1 MQLNPDWSLR
11 GGGAPVDNEGVQLTL
26 VGHSTVLIECASA
39 RILTDPFFGA
49 IGSLV
54 QTRVAPPGLGR
65 DEIGRLDGVLV
76 SHRHWDHTDRRF
88 FRALD
93 AAVPVLVPPGSALAM
108 RLRGVRKPTPLEPWQ
123 SVEMG
128 GAVVTVVPAEHSV
141 RAVGYVV
148 QDLDA
153 CVYFAGDTLHRPFM
167 AEIGRR
173 FAIDAALM
181 PVAAHRVPTIMG
193 EQGAVDAVR
202 DLQPRAVIPIHFGVR
217 PRNWLLRSRQSAK
230 GFERRL
236 REAGLRTRVVHLAE
250 GASWE
255 IPPRSTEPNGA
266 AGES

>member
-1 MQLNPDWSLR
+1 MR
-11 GGGAPVDNEGVQLTL
+11 GGGGPVDNEDVQLTL
-26 VGHSTVLIECASA
+26 VGHSTVLIECATA
-39 RILTDPFFGA
+39 RILTDPFFSA
-49 IGSLV
+49 FGSLV
-54 QTRVAPPGLGR
+54 QTRVAAPGLDR

-93 AAVPVLVPPGSALAM
+93 PAVPVLVPSGSALAM
-108 RLRGVRKPTPLEPWQ
+108 RLRGVRKPTPLQPWKT
-123 SVEMG
+123 VEIG
-128 GAVVTVVPAEHSV
+128 GAVVTAVPAEHSV

-148 QDLDA
+148 QDRDA
-153 CVYFAGDTLHRPFM
+153 CVYFAGDTLHHPFM

-173 FAIDAALM
+173 FAVDAALM

-202 DLQPRAVIPIHFGVR
+202 DLQPRAVVPIHLGVR
-217 PRNWLLRSRQSAK
+217 PRNWLLRSRQSAR

-255 IPPRSTEPNGA
+255 ISPRSATPSDIPD
-266 AGES
+266 AGS